1 MSEQTPPICDYEGS
15 DYQKSFWDLGGRAYE
30 DAVEALALRRLLPA
44 GGDFMLELGAGAGRN
59 TRRYLH
65 YQRVALVDYSRT
77 QLLQAQAH
85 LGESD
90 RYLFVAADV
99 YRLPFVD
106 GRFDG
111 ATMIRTLH
119 HMAEPALALSQVY
132 RAMAPGGVFILEFAN
147 KHNLKAILRYML
159 GRQAWSPFTQDPI
172 EFAAL
177 NFDFHPKAIWRDLR
191 AAGFTVEKI
200 LTVSHFRVNALK
212 RLIPLRILVGLDG
225 LLQPT
230 GRLWQVTPS
239 VFVRAHSDAAC
250 QGAAGEVIFKCPLC
264 HAAIPGMGYDLICDA
279 CGALWPY
286 QDGIYDFRIKAD

>member
-1 MSEQTPPICDYEGS
+1 
-15 DYQKSFWDLGGRAYE
+15 
-30 DAVEALALRRLLPA
+30 
-44 GGDFMLELGAGAGRN
+44 
-59 TRRYLH
+59 
-65 YQRVALVDYSRT
+65 
-77 QLLQAQAH
+77 
-85 LGESD
+85 
-90 RYLFVAADV
+90 
-99 YRLPFVD
+99 
-106 GRFDG
+106 
-111 ATMIRTLH
+111 
-119 HMAEPALALSQVY
+119 
-132 RAMAPGGVFILEFAN
+132 
-147 KHNLKAILRYML
+147 
-159 GRQAWSPFTQDPI
+159 PI